1 MKIKEIR
8 TKLKISQ
15 KDLAEK
21 VGILPTTLYK
31 YENGIIQP
39 NIETLMKIADALSTN
54 VDTIIG
60 FETPMLDLRKL
71 TSNQQKIINAV
82 LTLNP
87 DNENKLI
94 GYIDGLKG

>member
-31 YENGIIQP
+31 YEKGIIQP

-71 TSNQQKIINAV
+71 TPNQQKIINAV